1 MTQNDSEKLKA
12 IIVDDEELARQGLA
26 MRLAE
31 HKEVEVV
38 QDCQSGREAI
48 EAIVEH
54 EPDVVFLDIQMPG
67 MNGFDVLKALAGKRM
82 PMIVFVT
89 AYDEY
94 AVRAFDA
101 HAIDYLLKP
110 IDENRLE
117 EALSHIREQ
126 WEQREAVQHRT
137 RLLEI
142 VAEMSG
148 EDCVSLDEIIEKGR
162 DAVGQKYLS
171 KLPIKDGRITVRVE
185 VRDINW
191 IDAAGDYMCVHAN
204 GVTHIL
210 RGTMKKLEDCLDPKF
225 FQRIHRSTIVNIDR
239 VKEVRSHMNGEY
251 FLSLDNGI
259 ELKLSRHYKEKIKYF
274 VGA

>member
-1 MTQNDSEKLKA
+1 MNIRTLL
-12 IIVDDEELARQGLA
+12 VDDEDLARRGLKI
-26 MRLAE
+26 RLKNTTDIE
-31 HKEVEVV
+31 II
-38 QDCQSGREAI
+38 GEAGHGE
-48 EAIVEH
+48 EALRMVDELR
-54 EPDVVFLDIQMPG
+54 PDLMFLDIQMPG

-110 IDENRLE
+110 IDEDRLE
-117 EALSHIREQ
+117 AALSHVREQ
-126 WEQREAVQHRT
+126 WDQREAVQHRT

-148 EDCVSLDEIIEKGR
+148 ETSVSLDDIIEKDR
-162 DAVGQKYLS
+162 EAAGQKYLS

-185 VRDINW
+185 IQDINW

-210 RGTMKKLEDCLDPKF
+210 RGTMKKLEDCLDPKI
-225 FQRIHRSTIVNIDR
+225 FQRIHRSTIVNINR
-239 VKEVRSHMNGEY
+239 VKELRSHMNGEY
-251 FLSLDNGI
+251 FLSLDNGV

>member
-1 MTQNDSEKLKA
+1 MNIKTLL
-12 IIVDDEELARQGLA
+12 VDDEDLARRGLRI
-26 MRLAE
+26 RLKDATDIE
-31 HKEVEVV
+31 II
-38 QDCQSGREAI
+38 GEAGHGE
-48 EAIVEH
+48 EALKMVDELK
-54 EPDVVFLDIQMPG
+54 PDLMFLDIQMPG

-110 IDENRLE
+110 IDEGRLE
-117 EALSHIREQ
+117 KALSHVREQ
-126 WEQREAVQHRT
+126 WDRREAVQHRT
-137 RLLEI
+137 RLLEV

-148 EDCVSLDEIIEKGR
+148 AESVSLDDIIEKGR
-162 DAVGQKYLS
+162 EGLGQKYLS

-185 VRDINW
+185 VQDIDW

-204 GVTHIL
+204 DVTHIL
-210 RGTMKKLEDCLDPKF
+210 RGTMKKLEDSLDPKI
-225 FQRIHRSTIVNIDR
+225 FQRIHRSTIVNINR
-239 VKEVRSHMNGEY
+239 VEELRSHMNGEY
-251 FLSLDNGI
+251 FLSLDNGV

-274 VGA
+274 IDA

>member
-1 MTQNDSEKLKA
+1 MNIKTLL
-12 IIVDDEELARQGLA
+12 VDDEDLARRGLKI
-26 MRLAE
+26 RLKDAPDIE
-31 HKEVEVV
+31 II
-38 QDCQSGREAI
+38 GEAAHGE
-48 EAIVEH
+48 EALRMVDELK
-54 EPDVVFLDIQMPG
+54 PDLLFLDIQMPG
-67 MNGFDVLKALAGKRM
+67 MNGFDVLKALADKRM

-148 EDCVSLDEIIEKGR
+148 EDCVSLDEIIEQGR
-162 DAVGQKYLS
+162 DAVGQKYLG

-251 FLSLDNGI
+251 FLSLDNGV

>member
-1 MTQNDSEKLKA
+1 MNIRTLL
-12 IIVDDEELARQGLA
+12 VDDEDLARRGLKI
-26 MRLAE
+26 RLKDAADIE
-31 HKEVEVV
+31 IV
-38 QDCQSGREAI
+38 GEAAHGE
-48 EAIVEH
+48 EALRMVDELK
-54 EPDVVFLDIQMPG
+54 PDLMFLDIQMPG
-67 MNGFDVLKALAGKRM
+67 MNGFDVLKTLAGKRM

-117 EALSHIREQ
+117 EALSHIRKQ

-148 EDCVSLDEIIEKGR
+148 EDSVSLDEIIEKGR
-162 DAVGQKYLS
+162 DAIGQKYLS
-171 KLPIKDGRITVRVE
+171 KLPIKDGRVTVRVE
-185 VRDINW
+185 VTDIGW
-191 IDAAGDYMCVHAN
+191 IDAAGDYMCVHVK

-210 RGTMKKLEDCLDPKF
+210 RGTMKKLEDCLDPNI
-225 FQRIHRSTIVNIDR
+225 FQRIHRSTIVNINC

-251 FLSLDNGI
+251 FLSLENGV

>member
-1 MTQNDSEKLKA
+1 MNIKTLL
-12 IIVDDEELARQGLA
+12 VDDEDLARRGLKI
-26 MRLAE
+26 RLKDAPDIE
-31 HKEVEVV
+31 II
-38 QDCQSGREAI
+38 GEAAHGE
-48 EAIVEH
+48 EALRMVDELK
-54 EPDVVFLDIQMPG
+54 PDLMFLDIQMPG
-67 MNGFDVLKALAGKRM
+67 MNGFDVLKALADKRM

-171 KLPIKDGRITVRVE
+171 KLPIKHGRITVRVE

-210 RGTMKKLEDCLDPKF
+210 RGTMKKLEDCLDPKI

-251 FLSLDNGI
+251 FLSLDNGV